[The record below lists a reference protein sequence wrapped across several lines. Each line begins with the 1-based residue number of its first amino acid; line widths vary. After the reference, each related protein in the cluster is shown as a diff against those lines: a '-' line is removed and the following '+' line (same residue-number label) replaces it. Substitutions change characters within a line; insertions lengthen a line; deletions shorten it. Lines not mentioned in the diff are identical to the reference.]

1 MAERKSS
8 LTRGQLGWVFWD
20 WAGQPYFTL
29 VTTFIFFPY
38 FVGGFVADPSRGQAL
53 LGYTLGITGVVIA
66 IASPVMGAMADS
78 MGRRKP
84 WIFSFSVVF
93 VVSSTGLWFAAPGH
107 TEWIFPILALI
118 AVSSFAME
126 SAIVFYNAMLPG
138 IVSDDRIGRLSGLG
152 WAMGYLGGLVSL
164 TIILWAFSL
173 PAQFDWP
180 FLPSDPLFGLD
191 ARSYQ
196 PDRISA
202 PFSALWFAL
211 FSLPLFIFTADE
223 PNRGVGLAQAAKSG
237 LRQLIDTMRQLR
249 SYGNILIFLLARMIF
264 NNGLNAIFAFGGVY
278 AAGIFGWTV
287 LQLGLFGILLTVVA
301 ALSAFLGGYCDDR
314 FGSKPTIIAALTL
327 LGFATLGIASITST
341 SILFLIDVSPPAVD
355 RPLFGSIQE
364 MLYLACGVLVGIAVG
379 PAQAASRT
387 LMARLAP
394 RAMIT
399 EFFGLYALSGKMV
412 GFLAPTAVAV
422 ATDIWNAQQ
431 AGIVAII
438 LFIFAGLGLMIP
450 VREVRAEAVATSAG
464 NAAFR

>member
-1 MAERKSS
+1 
-8 LTRGQLGWVFWD
+8 
-20 WAGQPYFTL
+20 
-29 VTTFIFFPY
+29 
-38 FVGGFVADPSRGQAL
+38 
-53 LGYTLGITGVVIA
+53 
-66 IASPVMGAMADS
+66 
-78 MGRRKP
+78 
-84 WIFSFSVVF
+84 
-93 VVSSTGLWFAAPGH
+93 
-107 TEWIFPILALI
+107 
-118 AVSSFAME
+118 
-126 SAIVFYNAMLPG
+126 
-138 IVSDDRIGRLSGLG
+138 
-152 WAMGYLGGLVSL
+152 
-164 TIILWAFSL
+164 
-173 PAQFDWP
+173 
-180 FLPSDPLFGLD
+180 
-191 ARSYQ
+191 
-196 PDRISA
+196 
-202 PFSALWFAL
+202 
-211 FSLPLFIFTADE
+211 
-223 PNRGVGLAQAAKSG
+223 
-237 LRQLIDTMRQLR
+237 MRQLR

-355 RPLFGSIQE
+355 RPLFGSIEE